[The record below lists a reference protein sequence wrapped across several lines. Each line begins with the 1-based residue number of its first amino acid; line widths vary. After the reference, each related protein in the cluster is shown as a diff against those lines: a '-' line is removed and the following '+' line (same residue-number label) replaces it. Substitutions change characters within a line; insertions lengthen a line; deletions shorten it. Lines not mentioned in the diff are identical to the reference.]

1 MNETIKTRDEIL
13 IKLKEIME
21 EYFEVSSDLVVH
33 DANLYD
39 DLDIDSID
47 AVDLMV
53 KLKEITGKKIDAE
66 IFKNVRT
73 VEDVI
78 DAVFQIVN

>member
-1 MNETIKTRDEIL
+1 MTVTMKTRDEIL
-13 IKLKEIME
+13 INLKEIME
-21 EYFEVSSDLVVH
+21 EYFEVSSELVIL

-53 KLKEITGKKIDAE
+53 KLKELTGKKIDAE
-66 IFKNVRT
+66 IFKSVRT

-78 DAVFQIVN
+78 DAVFQVVN